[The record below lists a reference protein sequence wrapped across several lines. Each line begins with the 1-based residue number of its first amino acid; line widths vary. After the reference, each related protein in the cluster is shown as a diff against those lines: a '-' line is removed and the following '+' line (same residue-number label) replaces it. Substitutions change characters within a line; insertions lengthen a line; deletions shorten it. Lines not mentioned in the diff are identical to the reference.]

1 MRDPARSHSIRHRSI
16 TETAEATVCWC
27 STHAGLYVG
36 RRWRALAF
44 SARRERRRG
53 QNARGRQ
60 RLPACCVPRPTGSIS
75 PSSTCYT
82 RGTRATSWVTSV
94 GPVAG
99 RLVGRGGCP
108 QAPARSRRACRR
120 CPARSA
126 QSRRLRQSMRQR
138 TLLPAGVHPDTAMA
152 DVAALVALGARCLRF
167 SATQP
172 GAHQITTGNA
182 RKGEQHWVAVRA
194 GKPCLRC
201 GTSVRVRAE
210 VPNNPGRRRTWWCP
224 HCQPM
229 RPCG

>member
-16 TETAEATVCWC
+16 TETAETTACWC
-27 STHAGLYVG
+27 STHAGPYVG
-36 RRWRALAF
+36 RRWQALAF

-53 QNARGRQ
+53 RMPEGDSVFRLAASHGLRARSPRRRPATHEGRGRRRGSPRSDPLRDDWSAEEAVRRLLRDPGERVAAALLDQ
-60 RLPACCVPRPTGSIS
+60 RN
-75 PSSTCYT
+75 
-82 RGTRATSWVTSV
+82 
-94 GPVAG
+94 VAG
-99 RLVGRGGCP
+99 FGN
-108 QAPARSRRACRR
+108 R
-120 CPARSA
+120 CANELCF
-126 QSRRLRQSMRQR
+126 LR
-138 TLLPAGVHPDTAMA
+138 GVHPDTAMA

-182 RKGEQHWVAVRA
+182 RKGEQRWVAGRA

-229 RPCG
+229 RPCS